1 MLVLA
6 NAAAPAKVT
15 NKKVTITRLTTD
27 LILCHSFWFF
37 GSAPFK
43 KLHGAEIKA
52 PPHALV
58 HSTYIGRLESQNLT
72 QPHCLQTTQGFPHGS
87 LKKKAIYE
95 CCYQL
100 GHHRFDVGGIHI
112 FYVLSTIRERG
123 G

>member
-58 HSTYIGRLESQNLT
+58 RSTYIGSLGVPKPYAATLSSNH
-72 QPHCLQTTQGFPHGS
+72 PGFS
-87 LKKKAIYE
+87 AWQLK
-95 CCYQL
+95 
-100 GHHRFDVGGIHI
+100 
-112 FYVLSTIRERG
+112 
-123 G
+123 